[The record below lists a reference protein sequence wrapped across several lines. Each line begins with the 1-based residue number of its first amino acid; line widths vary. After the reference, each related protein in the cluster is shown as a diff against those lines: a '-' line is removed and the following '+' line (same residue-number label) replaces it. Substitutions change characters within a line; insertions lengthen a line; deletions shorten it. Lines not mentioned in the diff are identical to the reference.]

1 MAKINLDNVRGIDT
15 FSVVA
20 SEAHEN
26 GELVGLGNLLEGEP
40 LLYEEGT
47 LSADNFYLVTT
58 VELDRESKDS
68 GLDKTNKEGEHM
80 RVHQLEKGDIFTV
93 EQSVAQNVNPT
104 KGQAVSVDSSGFVNT
119 ADEATDSV
127 GVVIE
132 AGTIGFD
139 ARPSVTIRMTK

>member
-20 SEAHEN
+20 SKAHDN
-26 GELVGLGNLLEGEP
+26 GELVGLGDLVDGEM
-40 LLYEEGT
+40 LLYNEADV
-47 LSADNFYLVTT
+47 SADNFYLVTT

-93 EQSVAQNVNPT
+93 ETEVHGDLKEQA
-104 KGQAVSVDSSGFVNT
+104 KGTLVGVDESGFVV
-119 ADEATDSV
+119 ATDQASAV
-127 GVVIE
+127 GVVLE
-132 AGTIGFD
+132 QGTIGFD
-139 ARPSVTIRMTK
+139 SKPAVTIRMTK